1 LEGSTNL
8 SKGEIFD
15 VCIIGSG
22 AAGGVMAK
30 ELCEGGAK
38 VVMLEAGREVPQWEF
53 LSHKW
58 PYEMPYRGLRGEK
71 QAPFYQG
78 DISKSIAYADSDDV
92 GVDRVRVLGGRT
104 LHWNAVTL
112 RYAPRDFKES
122 SLQGVEEDW
131 PLSYEELEPYYDR
144 IEQIIGVCGNDDH
157 LEILPAGKHYLPPIP
172 WRCSE
177 HILKRATSAMGIPLI
192 AVRKAVL
199 TKPYDSR
206 PPCHYCGH
214 CMDGCDVAS
223 IFTTPDCMLPKARAT
238 GNFTLR
244 QNALA
249 REILVDSEG
258 VAKAVSF
265 IDTETRTEQQVKA
278 HIVVVCCSTVESARL
293 LLNSRSPKY
302 PMGLANSNGVVG
314 HHLHGHL
321 GDSVSIY
328 LEELEGKKP
337 FNQDGATDHV
347 YVPRYNQLLDKDK
360 SDCVGGWGIQV
371 NFSGYMF
378 PHHANSLP
386 GYGFAFKERVRRMQ
400 PGYLF
405 LGSFAKVASRHENY
419 VTVDPNRLDAHGIP
433 TPVVHFRFSEND
445 RALWQASNQSML
457 QILSHLKGRVFP
469 SFGKAPSGFA
479 SHEVGTVR
487 MGKDP
492 RTSVLNSYCQARD
505 VKNLFVTDGSCFTT
519 SSEKNPTLTIMA
531 LSLRA
536 AQYIKEQ
543 RRRGEL

>member
-1 LEGSTNL
+1 MGKSP
-8 SKGEIFD
+8 EIFD
-15 VCIIGSG
+15 VCILGSG

-38 VVMLEAGREVPQWEF
+38 VIMLEAGSEVPPEKF

-58 PYEMPYRGLRGEK
+58 PYELPYRGFRDEK

-78 DISKSIAYADSDDV
+78 DIPKSISYADSDDV
-92 GVDRVRVLGGRT
+92 GIDRVRVLGGRT

-112 RYAPRDFKES
+112 RYAPRDFREW
-122 SLQGVEEDW
+122 SLLGIEEDW
-131 PLSYEELEPYYDR
+131 PLSYEELAPYYDR
-144 IEQIIGVCGNDDH
+144 VEEIIGVCGNDDH
-157 LEILPAGKHYLPPIP
+157 LDILPAGKHYLPPLA

-177 HILKRATSAMGIPLI
+177 HILKRATNAMGIPLI

-199 TKPYDSR
+199 TRAHDDR
-206 PPCHYCGH
+206 PACHYCGH
-214 CMDGCDVAS
+214 CMDGCDVGS

-249 REILVDSEG
+249 REILVDREG
-258 VAKAVSF
+258 LAKGVSF

-278 HIVVVCCSTVESARL
+278 GIVVVCCSTVESARL
-293 LLNSRSPKY
+293 LLNSRSPQH
-302 PMGLANSNGVVG
+302 PMGLANSSGMIG
-314 HHLHGHL
+314 RHLHGHL
-321 GDSVSIY
+321 GNSVSMY
-328 LEELEGKKP
+328 LEELEGRKP

-347 YVPRYNQLLDKDK
+347 YIPRYNQLQGK
-360 SDCVGGWGIQV
+360 SDYAGGWGIQV

-378 PHHANSLP
+378 PHHATRLP
-386 GYGFAFKERVRRMQ
+386 GYGAAFKERVRRMQ

-405 LGSFAKVASRHENY
+405 LGSFGKVSSSSQNY
-419 VTVDPNRLDAHGIP
+419 VTVDANRPDAHGIP
-433 TPVVHFRFSEND
+433 TPVVHFRFSDSD
-445 RALWQASNQSML
+445 RALWRACNQSML
-457 QILSHLKGRVFP
+457 EMLSHLKGKVFP
-469 SFGKAPSGFA
+469 NFGNTPSGFA

-492 RTSVLNSYCQARD
+492 RTSVLNSYCQAHA

-536 AQYIKEQ
+536 ADYIKE
-543 RRRGEL
+543 RRKRGEL